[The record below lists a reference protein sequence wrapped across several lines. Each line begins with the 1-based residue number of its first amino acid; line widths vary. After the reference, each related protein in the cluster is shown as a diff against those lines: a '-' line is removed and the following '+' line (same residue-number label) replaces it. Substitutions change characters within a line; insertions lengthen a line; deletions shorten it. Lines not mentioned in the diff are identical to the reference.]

1 MPRIKRIH
9 FFLPNNMP
17 PIQQGRNPIT
27 VTFFSL
33 QIGCYH
39 SIQRKEPTPN
49 PKVEMGSRTLSGWSW
64 ISTHCW
70 VAISTHC
77 PCNQPN
83 RTNASWFQP
92 CAAKSVPNFQNQ
104 PIFFFSLKWQSSQ
117 FVDEKRFLGGT
128 FPFSGRRLSFSVE
141 IAFWDL
147 FFAANDGNGH
157 FLQFLKI
164 TSTGMFFLET
174 SQCFQ
179 LRNPRG
185 VASLR
190 RRLKKVDF
198 VEIEMSFSVKIQFW
212 AVSGQLLILGID
224 EKSAKLTIVQCLHIH
239 RDRLS
244 VPLWADRIWT
254 CHESCFCQLARV
266 TAISKGFDPS

>member
-1 MPRIKRIH
+1 MQPTE
-9 FFLPNNMP
+9 PN
-17 PIQQGRNPIT
+17 
-27 VTFFSL
+27 
-33 QIGCYH
+33 
-39 SIQRKEPTPN
+39 QRKLVPTMRGQVCAQF
-49 PKVEMGSRTLSGWSW
+49 PKPTHFLLQPQMTELPICRWEAFSRGD
-64 ISTHCW
+64 ISLFW
-70 VAISTHC
+70 PKI
-77 PCNQPN
+77 
-83 RTNASWFQP
+83 
-92 CAAKSVPNFQNQ
+92 
-104 PIFFFSLKWQSSQ
+104 IFFCR
-117 FVDEKRFLGGT
+117 DCTLG
-128 FPFSGRRLSFSVE
+128 
-141 IAFWDL
+141 L

-157 FLQFLKI
+157 FLQFLKV

-185 VASLR
+185 VASPR

-266 TAISKGFDPS
+266 TAISKGFNPY